1 MSDATRDLE
10 RAANWQAER
19 RQQSWTEK
27 VRQVERVLPDLR
39 AWRRIREQ
47 SAPDS
52 RPLRE
57 T

>member
-1 MSDATRDLE
+1 MSDAIRNLE

-19 RQQSWTEK
+19 RQQAWTEK

-47 SAPDS
+47 PTPDS